1 MAAIALDLPVLC
13 NGVVRLRPFAIE
25 DAAALA
31 AIWMDSAVRS
41 RNSVPEPSEEAASHW
56 VAGRAARAAAGEA
69 WEWAIVDA
77 ATDQLAGRR
86 ALKDI
91 EWEHR
96 RAVAACWIAPEFRGR
111 RFAARSLR
119 LAAAHAFAR
128 GIVRVQAECEADNAA
143 SIRSVLAAGMR
154 HEGTLRSYF
163 ISNAGAPVDAQVFGL
178 TPDDLATAPELV
190 AAQMNSE

>member
-1 MAAIALDLPVLC
+1 MAAVALDLPVLSD
-13 NGVVRLRPFAIE
+13 GVVRLRPFAAA

-31 AIWMDSAVRS
+31 AIWADSAIRS
-41 RNSVPEPSEEAASHW
+41 RNGIPEPSEEAALHW
-56 VAGRAARAAAGEA
+56 VADRAARAAAGEA

-77 ATDQLAGRR
+77 ATDELAGRR

-96 RAVAACWIAPEFRGR
+96 RAIAACWVAPGFRGR
-111 RFAARSLR
+111 QFAARSLR
-119 LAAAHAFAR
+119 LAAAHAFRR
-128 GIVRVQAECEADNAA
+128 GIGRVRVECEADNEA

-154 HEGTLRSYF
+154 HEGTLLSYF

-178 TPDDLATAPELV
+178 VPDDLAKAPALR
-190 AAQMNSE
+190 AAQLNSE